1 MGAPMTDERD
11 IRDPA
16 LDALLRAHLHETPPP
31 AVDAAIL
38 TAAHRAVESTPR
50 VRTARA
56 TQAWRWWMPLAAA
69 AVIGVVVVGIMPVAP
84 TLVEPAAPT
93 IRDVPIGG
101 SSPAA
106 SPSNSS
112 VESQVAS
119 GALPLTPQKSEPP
132 NAPPPKSEAVAA
144 SPAMPAPTRKAVA
157 MPPAAPSPM
166 PSSPAPPPA
175 AAQLGTA
182 RELGDRGAAV
192 SRPAEANTAA
202 EERSMVPSPAA
213 APEPRLSSA
222 PAAATDASAAA
233 VTSPPVG
240 ALTDQRA
247 KQAARTSGAD
257 EWIAQ
262 IRTLRSDGRMEEAA
276 GALKAFRAAFNDAD
290 RRLPEDLREWA
301 KTVR

>member
-1 MGAPMTDERD
+1 MTDERD

-93 IRDVPIGG
+93 ISDVPVAGSLPGASRSKSSDASKVEHGG
-101 SSPAA
+101 P
-106 SPSNSS
+106 
-112 VESQVAS
+112 
-119 GALPLTPQKSEPP
+119 PLTPQRSEPP

-144 SPAMPAPTRKAVA
+144 PPAIPAPTRKTVEAA
-157 MPPAAPSPM
+157 PASSSPTRKTTAAAPPAP
-166 PSSPAPPPA
+166 
-175 AAQLGTA
+175 QLGAT

-202 EERSMVPSPAA
+202 AERSMVPSPAA
-213 APEPRLSSA
+213 APAPAPSLSSA

-240 ALTDQRA
+240 ALSDQRA

-262 IRTLRSDGRMEEAA
+262 IRTLRSDGRMTEAA

-290 RRLPEDLREWA
+290 TRLPEDLREWA